1 MADMMLTAS
10 VDEMLENAVTTGSG
24 LYTGRQIV
32 TFKPGAHQAAVERL
46 SAVGSMRVAS
56 AADFDN
62 HAVEFGALGDTA
74 MLVFPEINVAVMA
87 GPAVADPAVARLTAA
102 TEADSPILAVEP
114 ETFLFPSTEGW
125 QEYLRGFAAAADRI
139 HRDLGTAGGA
149 AARRAPLPHEEEAAA
164 AVATWGLAATRA
176 TTSHYSGRGIK
187 VAVLDTGF
195 DFNHPDF
202 QGRAFTSQSFI
213 TGQTAQDG
221 NGHGSHTTGT
231 ACGPRAPIGV
241 PRYGTAFEASI
252 FVGKVLSNTGS
263 GSSATVLAGMN
274 WAIANRCEVISMSL
288 GIDGVPPQTFF
299 TQAGQSALN
308 AGCLIIAA
316 AGNASR
322 RPGTIAPT
330 GAPAN
335 SPTIMS
341 VAALDM
347 ALHVS
352 FFSSGGKIEIAG
364 PGENVFS
371 SWPLPV
377 RYKTEAGT
385 SMATPHVAGAA
396 ALWAQSNAT
405 LRGRALWNAVVGQA
419 RHLAAPAGDVGAG
432 LVQCPP

>member
-1 MADMMLTAS
+1 M
-10 VDEMLENAVTTGSG
+10 
-24 LYTGRQIV
+24 
-32 TFKPGAHQAAVERL
+32 
-46 SAVGSMRVAS
+46 
-56 AADFDN
+56 
-62 HAVEFGALGDTA
+62 
-74 MLVFPEINVAVMA
+74 
-87 GPAVADPAVARLTAA
+87 
-102 TEADSPILAVEP
+102 
-114 ETFLFPSTEGW
+114 
-125 QEYLRGFAAAADRI
+125 
-139 HRDLGTAGGA
+139 
-149 AARRAPLPHEEEAAA
+149 
-164 AVATWGLAATRA
+164 
-176 TTSHYSGRGIK
+176 
-187 VAVLDTGF
+187 LDTGF
-195 DFNHPDF
+195 DFNHRDF

-213 TGQTAQDG
+213 TGQAAQDG
-221 NGHGSHTTGT
+221 NGHGSHTAGT

-241 PRYGTAFEASI
+241 PRYGTAYEASI
-252 FVGKVLSNTGS
+252 LVGKVLSNTGS

-308 AGCLIIAA
+308 VGCLIIAA

-347 ALHVS
+347 ALRVS
-352 FFSSGGKIEIAG
+352 YFSSGGKVEIAG

-405 LRGRALWNAVVGQA
+405 YRGRALWNTVVQHA
-419 RHLAAPAGDVGAG
+419 RNLAAPASDVGAG